1 MAARRSKSP
10 TFASGTFC
18 TTDSHHH
25 SLRRRCPS
33 RFSLL
38 TAFMAIMSAWI
49 VGGREVRDGDD
60 PAPITTRGP
69 LRISSDN
76 V

>member
-1 MAARRSKSP
+1 MAARRSRSP

-25 SLRRRCPS
+25 SLRRRCPG

-60 PAPITTRGP
+60 PALIRTRGP

>member
-1 MAARRSKSP
+1 MAARRSESP
-10 TFASGTFC
+10 TFVSETFC

-25 SLRRRCPS
+25 SLRRRCPG

-49 VGGREVRDGDD
+49 VGGREVRDGDA